1 MLYATPNFFSIN
13 SLSYS
18 QYFLHREVMDSS
30 LKSSAEVEPS
40 DQNATILY
48 HPTTSVSHW
57 EVLEKCHKAVH
68 ID

>member
-18 QYFLHREVMDSS
+18 QYFLHEKVMDSS
-30 LKSSAEVEPS
+30 FKSSTEIEPS
-40 DQNATILY
+40 DQNATTLY
-48 HPTTSVSHW
+48 HPNISVSHW
-57 EVLEKCHKAVH
+57 EVLEKCHKTVH